1 LEIYFMKK
9 FVLLSVTL
17 TLLLALVSACNSSQ
31 AALPA
36 ATEAASNSPITL
48 TDGLGRTVT
57 LDAPAQRIV
66 SLAPSTTEILYAI
79 GAGSQMVGRDSFSD
93 YPEEAASLADV
104 GGSMGDYSFESVAAL
119 NPDLVVATEI
129 NTAEQVKSLEDLG
142 LTVYYFANPTD
153 FDGLYQ
159 TIQIAGQLTGHETEA
174 VALTDTLAQRVQA
187 VSDKVAGAASTPVVF
202 YELDGSDPAKPWTS
216 GPGTFVDML
225 IAMAG
230 GKNVGTALESSWAQ
244 ISVEELI
251 VQDPAVI
258 LLGDGAY
265 GMTAEQVAVRAGW
278 ADIQAV
284 KENKIHTFDDDL
296 VSRAGP
302 RLVDG
307 LETLARLIHPE
318 LFE

>member
-1 LEIYFMKK
+1 MKK
-9 FVLLSVTL
+9 FASLSLIL
-17 TLLLALVSACNSSQ
+17 TLLLVLVSACNSSPVSL
-31 AALPA
+31 ASTP
-36 ATEAASNSPITL
+36 EAVADSPITL

-66 SLAPSTTEILYAI
+66 SLAPSTTEILYAV

-93 YPEEAASLADV
+93 FPEEAAFLADV
-104 GGSMGDYSFESVAAL
+104 GGSMGDYSFEAVAAL

-159 TIQIAGQLTGHETEA
+159 IIQTTGQLTGHESEA
-174 VALTDTLAQRVQA
+174 AALTDSLSQRVQA
-187 VSDKVAGAASTPVVF
+187 IADKVATATSTPTVF
-202 YELDGSDPAKPWTS
+202 YELDGSDAAKPWTS
-216 GPGTFVDML
+216 GPGTFMDMMITL
-225 IAMAG
+225 AG
-230 GKNVGTALESSWAQ
+230 GKNVGAALESSWAQ

-265 GMTAEQVAVRAGW
+265 GMTADQVAARAGW

-284 KENKIHTFDDDL
+284 KDNKIYTFDDDL
-296 VSRAGP
+296 VSRVGP

-307 LETLARLIHPE
+307 LETLAQLIHPE